1 MKYIVLMCNDEKEM
15 ELLEMFE
22 TETEAIKN
30 AGDVF
35 TNLSDKEQVQ
45 KAVIVGEIS
54 EEMLEESNNWDSF
67 TTFNEVTVFEK

>member
-45 KAVIVGEIS
+45 KQLS
-54 EEMLEESNNWDSF
+54 
-67 TTFNEVTVFEK
+67 